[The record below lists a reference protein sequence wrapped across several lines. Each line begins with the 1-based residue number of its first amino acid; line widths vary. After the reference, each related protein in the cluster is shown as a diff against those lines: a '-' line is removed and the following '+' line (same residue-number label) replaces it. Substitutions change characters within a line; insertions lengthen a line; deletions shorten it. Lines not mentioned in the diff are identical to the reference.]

1 MNKIDEMIRELCPE
15 GVKRVKLGD
24 VCKSIC
30 TGLNPRQNFILNEP
44 GATNYYVTVKEIAS
58 NSLVFS
64 ENTDKITTEAYEI
77 IQKRSHLEIGDIL
90 FSGIGTIGKVV
101 YVDVPTENWN
111 CSESVF
117 LIKPNDCIYGK
128 FLSYV
133 LKSDMVVKQY
143 ESCASGA
150 IMKGVRKA
158 TLESLEI
165 PLPPLAIQQE
175 IVSILDSFSSLQ
187 SKLEEELAVRQKQM
201 EFYREKL
208 LTFDKDDNS
217 VKWMKVSEISTKI
230 CSGGTPNRSVERYFS
245 GDILWLRTQEVDW
258 NEIYDTKIKITEEAV
273 ANSSA
278 KIIPSNCVIIAMY
291 GATAGKAC
299 INKVPLTTNQA
310 CCNVA
315 VNSQVAEYKYLYYY
329 ICSRYEHIKGLGE
342 GSQNNI
348 NAQKI
353 KEYPIPIPPLSRQ
366 QEIVSTLD
374 TMSSLIDK
382 LNEEIELRKKQY
394 EYYREAL
401 LSF

>member
-15 GVKRVKLGD
+15 GVKRVPIGSVIKRCRNKSKGIKAD
-24 VCKSIC
+24 VYSVTNNRGFVKSDSLHDFSIYSDD
-30 TGLNPRQNFILNEP
+30 TSNYSVVRKYNIAYNPSRLNIGSIALFQDEIGLVSPMYVVFEYNVNEINPYFLFYTLKSNHVMFWVD
-44 GATNYYVTVKEIAS
+44 AKKEIGARFRFEFEKW
-58 NSLVFS
+58 NQ
-64 ENTDKITTEAYEI
+64 IT
-77 IQKRSHLEIGDIL
+77 
-90 FSGIGTIGKVV
+90 
-101 YVDVPTENWN
+101 
-111 CSESVF
+111 
-117 LIKPNDCIYGK
+117 
-128 FLSYV
+128 
-133 LKSDMVVKQY
+133 
-143 ESCASGA
+143 
-150 IMKGVRKA
+150 
-158 TLESLEI
+158 I

-258 NEIYDTKIKITEEAV
+258 NEIYDTEIKITEEAV

-278 KIIPSNCVIIAMY
+278 KIIPANCVIIAMY

-315 VNSQVAEYKYLYYY
+315 VNGQVAEYKYLYYY

-382 LNEEIELRKKQY
+382 LKEEIELRKKQY